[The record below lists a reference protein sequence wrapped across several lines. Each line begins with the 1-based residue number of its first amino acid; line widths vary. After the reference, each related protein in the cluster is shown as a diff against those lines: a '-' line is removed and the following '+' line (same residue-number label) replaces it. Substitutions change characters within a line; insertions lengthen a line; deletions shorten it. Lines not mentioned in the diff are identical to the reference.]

1 MQSRHVHFALYLF
14 VFALIGLR
22 AGAQDPSPEDQNTN
36 TESPQHF
43 LEQDLDRLNGLI
55 ANEPSR
61 FHHDRAEVL
70 FRLGRFEESVRDYD
84 VAARFGW
91 PHDDNSC
98 WERGLAQ
105 YYAGEYRAG
114 AEQFARYHRVGALD
128 IENGLWRFLCIAE
141 DDGLAKARETMFE
154 YPRKLRT
161 PFPALLALYM
171 DAGTADAV
179 LEEANAET
187 TSGEA
192 HTESLFYAHYY
203 LGKYYEIIDENENA
217 LRHIQEALKHR
228 IPHFMYAC
236 AEADAKRMATDRA
249 PRTSNEEI

>member
-1 MQSRHVHFALYLF
+1 MLRGRLNVYVFLVMCAL
-14 VFALIGLR
+14 VGLR
-22 AGAQDPSPEDQNTN
+22 AGAQVPSSQDQNAN
-36 TESPQHF
+36 TESPQQF
-43 LEQDLDRLNGLI
+43 LEHELDRLNGLI
-55 ANEPSR
+55 ADEPSR
-61 FHHDRAEVL
+61 FHHERAEVL

-105 YYAGEYRAG
+105 YYAGDFHAG

-141 DDGLAKARETMFE
+141 DEGLAKARETMFA

-187 TSGEA
+187 TSSEA

-203 LGKYYEIIDENENA
+203 LGKYYEIIDDNKNA
-217 LRHIQEALKHR
+217 LIHINESLNHR

-236 AEADAKRMATDRA
+236 AEADAKRMAIDRV
-249 PRTSNEEI
+249 PKTSNEEI